1 MAKSISIQKTV
12 ACCILSAAVAFSG
25 SYAIMRYRFN
35 AEFPTYSADEAV
47 YGKIGEIRRTIDS
60 YYIGEYETE
69 DAVDMAA
76 TGYVAGIGDIWSSY
90 MSKEDYED
98 YTLSF
103 SGKSFGVGLYTSY
116 SDKQNKIS
124 IVEVFKGSDD
134 EKLGL
139 KKGDIILGAE
149 DKTVEIDGYQATID
163 AVAGEEGTMATLTIL
178 RADTGETETVQME
191 RKTTE
196 QTMAS
201 GYMLSDGKT
210 GMIRI
215 YNFRKGSEQQM
226 IDQVDKLLGKGATQL
241 IFDVR
246 NNPGG
251 AVVSVC
257 DALDYLLPE
266 GKIMTLKTKAG
277 DETVYESDKNEINIP
292 MAVIVNADSISAAEF
307 FAAALQE
314 YDKAIVIG
322 EKTIGKGYSQQNYV
336 LSDGSALHL
345 SDQEYFTPNGK
356 TLIGTGVEPDVVS
369 EPGEDFDLYFS
380 SEIDDIQL
388 QTALKAL
395 SE

>member
-116 SDKQNKIS
+116 SAKQNKIR
-124 IVEVFKGSDD
+124 IVEVFKGSDA

>member
-35 AEFPTYSADEAV
+35 AEFPRYSADEAV

-60 YYIGEYETE
+60 YYVGEYETE

-116 SDKQNKIS
+116 SAKQNKIR
-124 IVEVFKGSDD
+124 IVEVFKGSDA

-226 IDQVDKLLGKGATQL
+226 IDQVDKLLGQGATQL